1 MLWQIQTYICSS
13 FVCHRLL
20 LAKCSKKGKMSKK
33 CKVNWSDIDG
43 ASPKPKRL
51 HLEKDETDSLYH
63 CPIQECDHDGFQS
76 QRGCRKHVNTKH
88 SWFFYFDEK
97 PNSKEITDSPQLA
110 SNFPIESTIQDR
122 SRETTKQAVKLLPS
136 FSLSCDIGEVF
147 TKWLTGSGGGYK
159 KDRAAKQIVTRC
171 SKFLRFCCEDEE
183 ELTFDVV
190 DFSLCSP
197 NLLFKF
203 IDYLQDE
210 CKLGHGGRLGY
221 IDAISEMIDFRKL
234 HGASEAVFQK
244 FSATELYLKRA
255 RKTVAKMMRL
265 QWTQDLDIETLEARG
280 HWATMEELLE
290 VVKFHLP
297 RYENTVK
304 ICKSSPAQVNPSDL
318 TFATKFV
325 AMYLFIKVKG
335 SRPMTYQYLTV
346 NMIATAKE
354 KGGFIDQKTFKTAGK
369 YGFDSL
375 ILTDANIQVL
385 NGYISYVRPLLKP
398 QCDFVL
404 VNRNGDQH
412 GKLGE
417 IMSKLVFDAIGKY
430 IHPTRY
436 RQIVETQSFNQL
448 TSEEQ
453 RVLSED
459 QKHSSAVAKVHYQ
472 KQRSREVALKGHECL
487 QKLQGAKGSEVDK
500 DVNAR
505 LGDSTSDGG
514 PLIETVQN
522 DNSSPKKDALP
533 KRILR
538 SHTNTRHVLKF
549 TKEED
554 DFLNEGITKHGFGQW
569 TAILRDADFQFQD
582 GRTADSL
589 KKRAGLKC
597 R

>member
-1 MLWQIQTYICSS
+1 
-13 FVCHRLL
+13 
-20 LAKCSKKGKMSKK
+20 MSKK

-63 CPIQECDHDGFQS
+63 CPIRECDHDGFQS

-88 SWFFYFDEK
+88 SWFFYFDDK
-97 PNSKEITDSPQLA
+97 PNSKVITDSLKVA
-110 SNFPIESTIQDR
+110 SNFSIEGTIQDQT
-122 SRETTKQAVKLLPS
+122 SKTTKNGVKLLPS
-136 FSLSCDIGEVF
+136 FSSSSNIGEVF
-147 TKWLTGSGGGYK
+147 TKWLTGSGGGCK
-159 KDRAAKQIVTRC
+159 KDRAARQIVARC
-171 SKFLRFCCEDEE
+171 FKFLRFCCEDEE

-244 FSATELYLKRA
+244 FSSTELYLKRA

-304 ICKSSPAQVNPSDL
+304 ICKSSPAQANPSDL

-325 AMYLFIKVKG
+325 AMYLLIKVKG
-335 SRPMTYQYLTV
+335 SRPMTYQYLTLD
-346 NMIATAKE
+346 MIATAKE

-375 ILTDANIQVL
+375 ILTDANLQVL

-412 GKLGE
+412 GELGD

-436 RQIVETQSFNQL
+436 RQIVETQSLNQL

-487 QKLQGAKGSEVDK
+487 QKLQGAKGSEVDE
-500 DVNAR
+500 DVN
-505 LGDSTSDGG
+505 
-514 PLIETVQN
+514 
-522 DNSSPKKDALP
+522 K
-533 KRILR
+533 
-538 SHTNTRHVLKF
+538 
-549 TKEED
+549 
-554 DFLNEGITKHGFGQW
+554 
-569 TAILRDADFQFQD
+569 
-582 GRTADSL
+582 
-589 KKRAGLKC
+589 
-597 R
+597 

>member
-1 MLWQIQTYICSS
+1 
-13 FVCHRLL
+13 
-20 LAKCSKKGKMSKK
+20 MSKK

-51 HLEKDETDSLYH
+51 HLEKDEADSLFH

-97 PNSKEITDSPQLA
+97 PDSKGIDFAME
-110 SNFPIESTIQDR
+110 NTIQDQT
-122 SRETTKQAVKLLPS
+122 SETTKHAVKVLPS
-136 FSLSCDIGEVF
+136 FSSSCDIGEVF
-147 TKWLTGSGGGYK
+147 TKWLTGSGGGCK
-159 KDRAAKQIVTRC
+159 KDRTAQQIVTRC
-171 SKFLRFCCEDEE
+171 LKFLRFCCEDEE

-234 HGASEAVFQK
+234 HGASEAVLRK

-265 QWTQDLDIETLEARG
+265 QWTQDFDIETLEARG

-346 NMIATAKE
+346 DMIATAKE
-354 KGGFIDQKTFKTAGK
+354 KDGFIDQKTFKTAGK

-375 ILTDANIQVL
+375 VLTDADMQVL
-385 NGYISYVRPLLKP
+385 DGYISYVRPLLKP

-404 VNRNGDQH
+404 VNRNGGQH

-436 RQIVETQSFNQL
+436 RQIVETESLNQL

-453 RVLSED
+453 RILSED

-472 KQRSREVALKGHECL
+472 KRRSREVAVKAHECL
-487 QKLQGAKGSEVDK
+487 QKLQGSKGSEVDE
-500 DVNAR
+500 DVQAR
-505 LGDSTSDGG
+505 FGGSTSSS
-514 PLIETVQN
+514 TMSVQTMEKA
-522 DNSSPKKDALP
+522 SLSPPRKVVIPAEN
-533 KRILR
+533 LR
-538 SHTNTRHVLKF
+538 TQRKLHRVMKF
-549 TKEED
+549 TADED
-554 DFLNEGITKHGFGQW
+554 DFLKQGINRHGYGQW
-569 TAILRDADFQFQD
+569 TAILRDSDFKFQE

-589 KKRAGLKC
+589 KKRAGLKMPLL
-597 R
+597 

>member
-1 MLWQIQTYICSS
+1 M
-13 FVCHRLL
+13 RL
-20 LAKCSKKGKMSKK
+20 KGKMSKK

-76 QRGCRKHVNTKH
+76 QRGCRKHVYNKH

-97 PNSKEITDSPQLA
+97 PSSKEITDSRNVPMVK
-110 SNFPIESTIQDR
+110 PIQDQ
-122 SRETTKQAVKLLPS
+122 TTESAKHAVKLLPS
-136 FSLSCDIGEVF
+136 FSLSCDIAELF

-159 KDRAAKQIVTRC
+159 KDRAAQQIVTRC
-171 SKFLRFCCEDEE
+171 FKFLRFCCEDEE

-203 IDYLQDE
+203 IDSLQDE

-221 IDAISEMIDFRKL
+221 IDSISEMIDFRKL

-280 HWATMEELLE
+280 HWATMEEFLE

-304 ICKSSPAQVNPSDL
+304 ICKSSPAQVNPLDL

-335 SRPMTYQYLTV
+335 SRPMTYQYLKV
-346 NMIATAKE
+346 DMIDTAKE

-375 ILTDANIQVL
+375 ILSDANMQVL

-398 QCDFVL
+398 KCDFVL
-404 VNRNGDQH
+404 VNRNGGQH

-417 IMSKLVFDAIGKY
+417 IMSKLVFDAIGEY
-430 IHPTRY
+430 IHLTRY
-436 RQIVETQSFNQL
+436 RQIVETQSLNQL

-453 RVLSED
+453 RILSED

-487 QKLQGAKGSEVDK
+487 QKLQGAKGSEVDE

-505 LGDSTSDGG
+505 LGDSTSNAG
-514 PLIETVQN
+514 PSVEPVQN
-522 DNSSPKKDALP
+522 ENSSPKKDALP

-538 SHTNTRHVLKF
+538 SQRNIRHVLKF
-549 TKEED
+549 TTQED
-554 DFLNEGITKHGFGQW
+554 YFLKEGITKYGFGQW
-569 TAILRDADFQFQD
+569 TAILRDPEFKFQE

-589 KKRAGLKC
+589 KKRAGIKMPLA
-597 R
+597 

>member
-1 MLWQIQTYICSS
+1 
-13 FVCHRLL
+13 
-20 LAKCSKKGKMSKK
+20 MSKK

-97 PNSKEITDSPQLA
+97 PNSTEITDSLKVA
-110 SNFPIESTIQDR
+110 SNFSLEGTTQDQT
-122 SRETTKQAVKLLPS
+122 SKTTKHAVKLLPS

-159 KDRAAKQIVTRC
+159 KDRAAQQIVTRC
-171 SKFLRFCCEDEE
+171 FKFLRFCCEDEE

-190 DFSLCSP
+190 DFGLCSP

-255 RKTVAKMMRL
+255 PKTVAKMMRL

-280 HWATMEELLE
+280 HWATMAELLE

-304 ICKSSPAQVNPSDL
+304 ICISSPAQVNPSDL
-318 TFATKFV
+318 TFATKFL
-325 AMYLFIKVKG
+325 AMYLFIKLKG
-335 SRPMTYQYLTV
+335 SRPMTYQFLTV
-346 NMIATAKE
+346 DMIAAAKE
-354 KGGFIDQKTFKTAGK
+354 KGGFIDQKAFKTAGK

-375 ILTDANIQVL
+375 IQTDANMQVL
-385 NGYISYVRPLLKP
+385 NGYISYVRPLLKTR
-398 QCDFVL
+398 CDFVL
-404 VNRNGDQH
+404 VNRNGEKH

-436 RQIVETQSFNQL
+436 RQIVETQSLNQL
-448 TSEEQ
+448 SSEEQ
-453 RVLSED
+453 RILSED
-459 QKHSSAVAKVHYQ
+459 QKHSFAVAKVHYQ

-487 QKLQGAKGSEVDK
+487 QKLQGSKGSEVDEE
-500 DVNAR
+500 VHAR
-505 LGDSTSDGG
+505 LGDSTSEAG
-514 PLIETVQN
+514 PSVERVQN
-522 DNSSPKKDALP
+522 ISHSPEKDALP

-538 SHTNTRHVLKF
+538 SHKNILHVLKF

-554 DFLNEGITKHGFGQW
+554 DFLKEGITKHGFGQW
-569 TAILRDADFQFQD
+569 TAILRDDDFQFQD

-589 KKRAGLKC
+589 KKRAGMKMPLG
-597 R
+597 

>member
-1 MLWQIQTYICSS
+1 MQFFCLSSVRVGQML
-13 FVCHRLL
+13 LE
-20 LAKCSKKGKMSKK
+20 GKMSKK

-76 QRGCRKHVNTKH
+76 QRGCRKHVNIKH

-97 PNSKEITDSPQLA
+97 PNSKEITDSLKVA
-110 SNFPIESTIQDR
+110 SNFLIESTIQDQT
-122 SRETTKQAVKLLPS
+122 RETTKHAVKLLPS
-136 FSLSCDIGEVF
+136 FSLSYDIGEVF

-159 KDRAAKQIVTRC
+159 KDRAAQQIVTRC
-171 SKFLRFCCEDEE
+171 FKFLRFCCEDEE
-183 ELTFDVV
+183 ELTFDV
-190 DFSLCSP
+190 
-197 NLLFKF
+197 
-203 IDYLQDE
+203 
-210 CKLGHGGRLGY
+210 
-221 IDAISEMIDFRKL
+221 
-234 HGASEAVFQK
+234 
-244 FSATELYLKRA
+244 
-255 RKTVAKMMRL
+255 
-265 QWTQDLDIETLEARG
+265 
-280 HWATMEELLE
+280 
-290 VVKFHLP
+290 KFHQP

-369 YGFDSL
+369 YEFDSL
-375 ILTDANIQVL
+375 IPTDADIQVL

-404 VNRNGDQH
+404 VNRNGGQH
-412 GKLGE
+412 GKLGD

-436 RQIVETQSFNQL
+436 RQIVETQSFNEL

-453 RVLSED
+453 RILSED

-472 KQRSREVALKGHECL
+472 KKRSREVALKGHECL
-487 QKLQGAKGSEVDK
+487 QKLQDARGSEVDE
-500 DVNAR
+500 DVHAR
-505 LGDSTSDGG
+505 LGESTSEAG
-514 PLIETVQN
+514 PSVERVQN
-522 DNSSPKKDALP
+522 ISSSPKKDGLR

-538 SHTNTRHVLKF
+538 SQTNIRRVLKF
-549 TKEED
+549 TTEED
-554 DFLNEGITKHGFGQW
+554 EFLKKGITKHGFGQW
-569 TAILRDADFQFQD
+569 TAILRDDDFQFQD

-589 KKRAGLKC
+589 KKRAGMKMPLA
-597 R
+597 

>member
-1 MLWQIQTYICSS
+1 
-13 FVCHRLL
+13 
-20 LAKCSKKGKMSKK
+20 MSKK

-51 HLEKDETDSLYH
+51 HLEKDEADSLYH
-63 CPIQECDHDGFQS
+63 CPIQECHHDGFQS

-97 PNSKEITDSPQLA
+97 PNSKEIDFA
-110 SNFPIESTIQDR
+110 MENTIQDR
-122 SRETTKQAVKLLPS
+122 TSESTKHAVKLLPS
-136 FSLSCDIGEVF
+136 FSSSCDIGEVF
-147 TKWLTGSGGGYK
+147 TKWLTGSGGGCK
-159 KDRAAKQIVTRC
+159 KDRTAQQIVTRC
-171 SKFLRFCCEDEE
+171 LKFLRFCCEDEE

-234 HGASEAVFQK
+234 HGASEAVLRK

-265 QWTQDLDIETLEARG
+265 QWTQDFDIETLEARG
-280 HWATMEELLE
+280 HWETMEELLE

-346 NMIATAKE
+346 DMIAAAKE
-354 KGGFIDQKTFKTAGK
+354 KGGFIDQKAFKTAGK

-375 ILTDANIQVL
+375 ILTDTNMQVL

-398 QCDFVL
+398 RCDFVL

-436 RQIVETQSFNQL
+436 RQIVETQSLNQL

-453 RVLSED
+453 RILSED

-487 QKLQGAKGSEVDK
+487 QKLQGAKGSEVDE
-500 DVNAR
+500 DVLAR
-505 LGDSTSDGG
+505 LRDSTSEAG
-514 PLIETVQN
+514 PSVEKVQN
-522 DNSSPKKDALP
+522 MSSSPEKDALP

-538 SHTNTRHVLKF
+538 SHKNIRHVLKF

-554 DFLNEGITKHGFGQW
+554 DFLKEGITKHGFGQW
-569 TAILRDADFQFQD
+569 TAILRDDDFHFQE

-589 KKRAGLKC
+589 KKRAGMKVALV
-597 R
+597 

>member
-1 MLWQIQTYICSS
+1 
-13 FVCHRLL
+13 
-20 LAKCSKKGKMSKK
+20 MSKK

-51 HLEKDETDSLYH
+51 HLEKDETDSLFH
-63 CPIQECDHDGFQS
+63 CPIQECEHDGFHS
-76 QRGCRKHVNTKH
+76 QRGCRKHVNNKH

-97 PNSKEITDSPQLA
+97 PNLTEITDSLKLA
-110 SNFPIESTIQDR
+110 RNVSMVNTIQDQT
-122 SRETTKQAVKLLPS
+122 SETTKHAVKSLPS

-147 TKWLTGSGGGYK
+147 TKWLTGSGGGCK
-159 KDRAAKQIVTRC
+159 KDRAAQQIVTRC
-171 SKFLRFCCEDEE
+171 FKFLRFCCEDEE

-234 HGASEAVFQK
+234 HGASEAVLRK

-265 QWTQDLDIETLEARG
+265 QWTQDFDIETLEARG

-346 NMIATAKE
+346 DMIAAAKE
-354 KGGFIDQKTFKTAGK
+354 KGGFIDQKAFKTAGK

-375 ILTDANIQVL
+375 ILTDTNMQVL

-398 QCDFVL
+398 RCDFVL

-436 RQIVETQSFNQL
+436 RQIVETQSLNQL

-453 RVLSED
+453 RILSED

-487 QKLQGAKGSEVDK
+487 QKLQGAKGSEVDE
-500 DVNAR
+500 DVLAR
-505 LGDSTSDGG
+505 LGDSTSEAG
-514 PLIETVQN
+514 PSVEKVQN
-522 DNSSPKKDALP
+522 MSSSPEKDALP

-538 SHTNTRHVLKF
+538 SHKNIRHVLKF

-554 DFLNEGITKHGFGQW
+554 DFLKEGITKHGFGQW
-569 TAILRDADFQFQD
+569 TAILRDDDFHFQE

-589 KKRAGLKC
+589 KKRAGMKVALV
-597 R
+597 

>member
-1 MLWQIQTYICSS
+1 M
-13 FVCHRLL
+13 RL
-20 LAKCSKKGKMSKK
+20 KGKMSKK
-33 CKVNWSDIDG
+33 YKVDWSDIDG

-51 HLEKDETDSLYH
+51 HLEKDETNSLYH

-76 QRGCRKHVNTKH
+76 QRECRKHVYNKH

-97 PNSKEITDSPQLA
+97 PNSKEIRDSRNVPMVK
-110 SNFPIESTIQDR
+110 PIQDQTT
-122 SRETTKQAVKLLPS
+122 ETTKHAVKILPS
-136 FSLSCDIGEVF
+136 FSLSCDIAELF

-159 KDRAAKQIVTRC
+159 KDRAAQQIVTRC
-171 SKFLRFCCEDEE
+171 FKFLRFCCEDEE

-210 CKLGHGGRLGY
+210 CKLGRGGRLGY

-304 ICKSSPAQVNPSDL
+304 MCKSSPAQVNPSDL

-346 NMIATAKE
+346 DMIDAAKK

-375 ILTDANIQVL
+375 ILSDANMQVL

-398 QCDFVL
+398 KCDFVL
-404 VNRNGDQH
+404 VNRNGGQH

-436 RQIVETQSFNQL
+436 RQIVETQSLNQL

-453 RVLSED
+453 RILSED

-487 QKLQGAKGSEVDK
+487 QKLQGAKGSEVDE

-505 LGDSTSDGG
+505 LGDSTSTAE
-514 PLIETVQN
+514 PSVEPVENVNT
-522 DNSSPKKDALP
+522 SPKKDTLP

-538 SHTNTRHVLKF
+538 SQRNIRHVLKF
-549 TKEED
+549 TAEED
-554 DFLNEGITKHGFGQW
+554 YFLKEGITKHGFGQW
-569 TAILRDADFQFQD
+569 TAILRDLDFRFQE

-589 KKRAGLKC
+589 KKRAATKMPLSE
-597 R
+597 

>member
-1 MLWQIQTYICSS
+1 M
-13 FVCHRLL
+13 RL
-20 LAKCSKKGKMSKK
+20 KGKMSKK
-33 CKVNWSDIDG
+33 YKVDWSDIDG

-51 HLEKDETDSLYH
+51 HLEKDETNSLYH

-76 QRGCRKHVNTKH
+76 QRGCRKHVYNKH

-97 PNSKEITDSPQLA
+97 PNSKEITDSRNVPMVK
-110 SNFPIESTIQDR
+110 PIQDQTT
-122 SRETTKQAVKLLPS
+122 ETTKHAVKILPS
-136 FSLSCDIGEVF
+136 FSLSCDIAELF

-159 KDRAAKQIVTRC
+159 KDRTAQQIVTRC
-171 SKFLRFCCEDEE
+171 FKFLRFCCEDEE

-304 ICKSSPAQVNPSDL
+304 MCKSSPAQVNPSDL

-346 NMIATAKE
+346 DMIDAAKK
-354 KGGFIDQKTFKTAGK
+354 KGGFIVQKTFKTAGK

-375 ILTDANIQVL
+375 ILSDANMQVL

-398 QCDFVL
+398 KCDFVL
-404 VNRNGDQH
+404 VNRNGGQH

-436 RQIVETQSFNQL
+436 RQIVETQSLNQL

-453 RVLSED
+453 RILSED

-487 QKLQGAKGSEVDK
+487 QKLQGAKGSEVDE

-505 LGDSTSDGG
+505 LGDSTSTAG
-514 PLIETVQN
+514 PSVEPVENVNT
-522 DNSSPKKDALP
+522 SPKKDVLP

-538 SHTNTRHVLKF
+538 SQRNIRHVLKF
-549 TKEED
+549 TAEED
-554 DFLNEGITKHGFGQW
+554 YFLKEGITKHGFGQ
-569 TAILRDADFQFQD
+569 
-582 GRTADSL
+582 
-589 KKRAGLKC
+589 
-597 R
+597 